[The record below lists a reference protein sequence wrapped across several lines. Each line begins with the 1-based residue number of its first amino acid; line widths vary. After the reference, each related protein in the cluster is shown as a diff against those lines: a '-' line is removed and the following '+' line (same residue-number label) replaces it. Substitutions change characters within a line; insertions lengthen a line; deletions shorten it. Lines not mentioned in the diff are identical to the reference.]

1 MRRNKSIG
9 IGFKLLL
16 SAALLIPSVVQA
28 QGAVQNGLLHSGKAN
43 AAPDATK
50 LPSTKEW
57 LAQFTKAAQET
68 AETTLEPAEI
78 PSYKDEEIRAMEWD
92 PFAADAII
100 RMKAE
105 LDRTSLQV
113 AAWFYPQVDRLL
125 SHNEKVEKY
134 GWTDRDVMG
143 VIAKIPAD
151 KYDRLVKEVP
161 VVGERYRKW
170 QSMQAKQ
177 VEKEKVEKATVS
189 KRAKETDSAK
199 APNARVSDPDLP
211 DAVYDPTGLTYQY
224 KRSIDSPVDDVRR
237 SSTITE
243 TDLVLEGKH
252 GMDLRLER
260 TYSQFD
266 SILQRFYYSTR
277 GNRSTTI
284 GNKHAHTYHMPLG
297 WKLNIP
303 MFEEMDHGD
312 TSCNYSSS
320 SSQYV
325 CDYRGEGTRYIF
337 TLDDGTVLESSS
349 KKGDWVNY
357 PYSGA
362 EMYYYKDKPSQNG
375 VKEIATL
382 NYNGYSYQFTKE
394 NFDSEVSESIDVITK
409 RNAYGDTIV
418 YKIPANRDPIVI
430 TDSVGRYIELKK
442 AGIIQHIKVYADST
456 KSKLLKHIEY
466 AWGTDTTPDRI
477 IEHDI
482 NGGDS
487 KVIAEYSYLD
497 PYLFGQAEF
506 NLRGSYYLPATN
518 EQIPLDYNGIENS
531 TYLKEDRN
539 ARDYVNYQLL
549 HQVKYPVEGL
559 TMTYSYSSYDPNADD
574 FLSRGVVRNYYDKEK
589 LTYVTYH
596 PVTSVNI
603 RFAKTPHPDRP
614 ATETYSKTIYYPITN
629 KEIWKTKKDESVRLK
644 NQTKRDGAVAV
655 SRIVQEGMPNQEK
668 TFAVNPDK
676 TFLLRSVKTY
686 IGTGADTDK
695 IKGSLNMTADGKTY
709 RYHPVSYVS
718 HMYRGRE
725 TKPLYTYEFLG
736 RPASMTPD
744 ADVYQFLLS
753 PDVASVE
760 KVRKRLAQYAQVTE
774 YSYNAYGDLVKLIDP
789 KGNTTSWTYL
799 PPTTFRLRL
808 LSEMSRTAADNP
820 KHFHKETFTYNADK
834 LLEEEYILDSY
845 PDGADIKT
853 EAIGR
858 FYTYENKRISSIQH
872 MTIGLDNK
880 NMVQNFPAYDRYE
893 LNPTE
898 INMQVE
904 TSPGVK
910 TKLTYRFAYDELGR
924 VTGRTYPDQSQAA
937 YEYDFLGRLTREQ
950 FANKGETRAITYSY
964 DDDKRK
970 VTMTLPD
977 GTKKFT
983 HFTPGGE
990 VEYEGQIGTNGQI
1003 RPLQYNTY
1011 SPDGERLLSSAP
1023 YAMDNRATTYV
1034 YNEDGSLWQQREPV
1048 GTTIYLRAN
1057 ALVDAG
1063 NSRYLPADTGKSLGP
1078 NGLGTTQFYDRHGQ
1092 LEKEISETADGQQK
1106 RTTAYV
1112 YNAFGQLSRKTEQEQ
1127 SGTSRSWSYRYNPSD
1142 KLVYLLDPEKNEYR
1156 YGYDP
1161 YGNLIQVTENNTQT
1175 TKYHY
1180 NALSWKISETDVPSG
1195 ATETFGYTPNGKVSV
1210 FTDKAGNRH
1219 EYAYTPFYELS
1230 ELTTKDKAGTVKNRE
1245 TKEYYPNTSLVKK
1258 ETNSNGP
1265 NIQSTSPLYR
1275 ELFYT
1280 YDPFL
1285 RMNSFTAFGRLYQIR
1300 HTDADDQMDQLI
1312 YPGNTAV
1319 SYRYDD
1325 AMRLTEVTSPGLDG
1339 TPKTVRYA
1347 YELSDAG
1354 DTYTLTYPNGVSLV
1368 RKRDSFGQVDTLKHF
1383 KSGTSVWQEK
1393 NSYSFGNVTSIERN
1407 GTTYRYEYDK
1417 VDRLTKENVPA
1428 GENRYSYNGRGS
1440 RMTFE
1445 GTLPAMPSTA
1455 TYTFDER
1462 NRLRGVTNEKTGAK
1476 AEYTYYPDGLRATKT
1491 ADGSETR
1498 YVYLNGRVIEELDKN
1513 GQLKAQNIWGN
1524 ELLSRK
1530 DVAANKRGYYL
1541 YNSHGDVV
1549 KVVGENGEELN
1560 RYEYDTWG
1568 NLTAKTEGMSNPFT
1582 YSGEIL
1588 DGETG
1593 FYYLRAR
1600 YYDPTVGRFISED
1613 TYKGQVD
1620 NPLSLNRYTYTH
1632 NNPLR
1637 FVDPSGHKP
1646 APYADLSEEIFEKDF
1661 LEVAN
1666 GLRSLEGFS
1675 EQTKIKMKQRIY
1687 QSAFADGYDYF
1698 VAGLSLGVFAVEA
1711 VVALEVS
1718 AAYYG
1723 YRFASRGTP
1732 ISNGGVLDKAN
1743 FAQKTYGNN
1752 FSAKGAQIYSDM
1764 AGTQVKTVND
1774 LVSAINN
1781 GKISPSQIPIDYI
1794 VRDGNTLILNTRS
1807 AQALTQAGIPR
1818 SQWNAINRTG
1828 DSLYEELLTGQL
1840 TRNKLT
1846 SEGIPTVRPGLID

>member
-134 GWTDRDVMG
+134 GWTDRDVMAK
-143 VIAKIPAD
+143 IAKLPAD
-151 KYDRLVKEVP
+151 AYNRLAKEVP
-161 VVGERYRKW
+161 VIAEHYSKW
-170 QSMQAKQ
+170 KSVQAKQ
-177 VEKEKVEKATVS
+177 AEPKQQKEKMAVS
-189 KRAKETDSAK
+189 KQESETSTTK
-199 APNARVSDPDLP
+199 AANAGLLSSDLP

-224 KRSIDSPVDDVRR
+224 KRSIDSPVDDVYRT
-237 SSTITE
+237 STITE

-266 SILQRFYYSTR
+266 SIEQRFYYSTR
-277 GNRSTTI
+277 GNKTSY
-284 GNKHAHTYHMPLG
+284 NNNHWEKYNMPLG
-297 WKLNIP
+297 WRLNIP
-303 MFEEMDHGD
+303 MAEEMYEDGIA
-312 TSCNYSSS
+312 CNYVDKNNPP
-320 SSQYV
+320 YV
-325 CDYRGEGTRYIF
+325 CGRTSGKFRYVF

-349 KKGDWVNY
+349 RSGEDWVNY
-357 PYSGA
+357 PYKGA
-362 EMYYYKDKPSQNG
+362 SMHFYSKDQNPTNG
-375 VKEIATL
+375 VKSIAWVD
-382 NYNGYSYQFTKE
+382 YNGYHYSFTRE
-394 NFDSEVSESIDVITK
+394 GVYDPSPVDVITK

-418 YKIPANRDPIVI
+418 YKIPYNNDPIQI
-430 TDSVGRYIELKK
+430 TDSVGRYIELTRKSL
-442 AGIIQHIKVYADST
+442 KVYADTS

-466 AWGTDTTPDRI
+466 AWGTGTTPDRV
-477 IEHDI
+477 IEHDV
-482 NGGDS
+482 NGGGS

-497 PYLFGQAEF
+497 SEVFGKAEF
-506 NLRGSYYLPATN
+506 NLRPNYYFSAQN
-518 EQIPLDYNGIENS
+518 KEIPLDYKGIES
-531 TYLKEDRN
+531 SEYLDMDWNERG
-539 ARDYVNYQLL
+539 YVNYELL

-559 TMTYSYSSYDPNADD
+559 TMTYAYSPYFSSATD
-574 FLSRGVVRNYYDKEK
+574 FLNRGVVRNYYDEEK

-614 ATETYSKTIYYPITN
+614 STETYLKTIYYPMTS
-629 KEIWKTKKDESVRLK
+629 KEIWKTKKDTSVRLK
-644 NQTKRDGAVAV
+644 NQTIRDGTVAV
-655 SRIVQEGMPNQEK
+655 SRIEQDGLPSQEK
-668 TFAVNPDK
+668 TFAVNSDK
-676 TFLLRSVKTY
+676 NFLLRSVETY
-686 IGTGADTDK
+686 IGTGADTDR
-695 IKGSLNMTADGKTY
+695 IEGRLNLTADGNKY
-709 RYHPVSYVS
+709 SYHPVSYVS

-725 TKPLYTYEFLG
+725 TKPSYSYEFLG
-736 RPASMTPD
+736 RPASMTKD
-744 ADVYQFLLS
+744 ADVYQYLLA
-753 PDVASVE
+753 PEAKNLEQV
-760 KVRKRLAQYAQVTE
+760 KNRLADYAQVTE
-774 YSYNAYGDLVKLIDP
+774 YRYNSYGDLVKLVDP

-799 PPTTFRLRL
+799 PPTTYYLRL

-820 KHFHKETFTYNADK
+820 KHFHKESFTYNSDK
-834 LLEEEYILDSY
+834 LLEGESILDSY

-880 NMVQNFPAYDRYE
+880 NMVQNFLAYDRYD
-893 LNPTE
+893 LKPTE

-910 TKLTYRFAYDELGR
+910 TRMTYRFAYDELGR
-924 VTGRTYPDQSQAA
+924 VTQRTYPDQSQAT
-937 YEYDFLGRLTREQ
+937 YEYDFLGRLKREQ

-964 DDDKRK
+964 DDDQRK
-970 VTMTLPD
+970 VTMALPD
-977 GTKKFT
+977 GTKRFT

-1034 YNEDGSLWQQREPV
+1034 YNKDGTLWQKQEPI

-1057 ALVDAG
+1057 TFVDSL
-1063 NSRYLPADTGKSLGP
+1063 NNQYLPVETIKTLGP
-1078 NGLGTTQFYDRHGQ
+1078 NGLETIQFYDRHGQ
-1092 LEKEISETADGQQK
+1092 LEKEVNEAWVSGQK
-1106 RTTAYV
+1106 RTTAYS
-1112 YNAFGQLSRKTEQEQ
+1112 YNAFGQPSRKTEQEQ
-1127 SGTSRSWSYRYNPSD
+1127 SGASRSWSYRYNPSD
-1142 KLVYLLDPEKNEYR
+1142 KLVYLLDPEKNEYL

-1161 YGNLIQVTENNTQT
+1161 YGNLVQVTENNTQT

-1265 NIQSTSPLYR
+1265 NIQSSSPLYR

-1280 YDPFL
+1280 YDPL
-1285 RMNSFTAFGRLYQIR
+1285 QRMNSFTAFGRLYQIR

-1319 SYRYDD
+1319 SYVYDD
-1325 AMRLTEVTSPGLDG
+1325 AMRVKEVTIPGSNG
-1339 TPKTVRYA
+1339 SSQTVRYD
-1347 YELSDAG
+1347 YQLSDAG